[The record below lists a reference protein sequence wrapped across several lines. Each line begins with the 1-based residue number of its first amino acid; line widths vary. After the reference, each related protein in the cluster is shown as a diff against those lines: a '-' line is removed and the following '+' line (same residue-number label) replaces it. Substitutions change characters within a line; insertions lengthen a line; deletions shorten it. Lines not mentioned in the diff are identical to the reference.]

1 MEKGCK
7 NHDNYRTYD
16 YHRFSPQFLLPFSID
31 SADFP
36 CRDPAISSPH
46 SFYGQN
52 ISSVLHSL
60 PFSEHNDC
68 SECGQ
73 NFRGNHAKR
82 DLANHMKTHQKV
94 ETFCHFCKKDYKTKK
109 GLNKH
114 KKMSCPEHLHT

>member
-1 MEKGCK
+1 MKQLPKCNTENENLILRLFMNQAKFV
-7 NHDNYRTYD
+7 NFN
-16 YHRFSPQFLLPFSID
+16 FSLNVYLSGNL
-31 SADFP
+31 SN
-36 CRDPAISSPH
+36 C
-46 SFYGQN
+46 
-52 ISSVLHSL
+52 L

-68 SECGQ
+68 TECGQ
-73 NFRGNHAKR
+73 NFRGKHSKR